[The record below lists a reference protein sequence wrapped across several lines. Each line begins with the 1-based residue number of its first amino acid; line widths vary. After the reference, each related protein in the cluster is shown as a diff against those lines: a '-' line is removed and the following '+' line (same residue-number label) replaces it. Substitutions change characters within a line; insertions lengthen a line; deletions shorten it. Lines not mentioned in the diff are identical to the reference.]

1 MFKQAKVS
9 RSLLVGGIFFILLAS
24 VFQMLG
30 LGLVIPVLNALV
42 DETKFYGI
50 VTAPVLGVLIRNL
63 PFAPT
68 NHNIFLLMVAI
79 IFVAVVLENITLLL
93 GRYFSILIE
102 KEFNSQLRTQIFEKY
117 INIKRSFFAEQK
129 AVEINT
135 VLTNFLGSVSRTN
148 NNVTNIITQLFFS
161 VIFLFLMFMI
171 SWQLTLIA
179 LLLLPAIHLITN
191 FFIKKIEISAQN
203 AEQNLL
209 DINNQVDD
217 VFRNIGLVQLTCNQG
232 NEIKKFTKNAN
243 SLSKNLAN
251 VKLRGYYVPA
261 IVDVFNAAG
270 TLLVVTASIFVFLS
284 FSSFSIGRLLVF
296 FVSLRRF
303 VSNIQ
308 QLSGTYVQSV
318 AEMPMLKKVVDY
330 LDYQEPN
337 PIIDGNKR
345 YSTMKAGIQ
354 FEKVDFSYDT
364 QTQIVRDINLF
375 IPANKITAIV
385 GPSGAGKTSL
395 VNLIP
400 RFYDPQAGRIQ
411 IDGIDIKEFQLAT
424 YRKKIAIVSQ
434 QAMLFNDTIRG
445 NITYGLGEVSNELLN
460 KSLEQAQLKDLI
472 AKLPMGLDSQVGTQ
486 GAYFS
491 GGEIQRL
498 CIARAII
505 ANPDILILDEPT
517 SALDAETERNLEL
530 AMKSILPDRTVI
542 IIAHRLVTI
551 RNADQIVFLEEGRI
565 QEVGTFEELTA
576 KGERFAQYCKLQN
589 L

>member
-1 MFKQAKVS
+1 
-9 RSLLVGGIFFILLAS
+9 
-24 VFQMLG
+24 MLG

-50 VTAPVLGVLIRNL
+50 VTAPIIGSVIRHL
-63 PFAPT
+63 PFEPS

-79 IFVAVVLENITLLL
+79 IFLAVVLENIALLL
-93 GRYFSILIE
+93 GRYYSTVVDR
-102 KEFNSQLRTQIFEKY
+102 EFNYQLRAQIFEKF
-117 INIKRSFFAEQK
+117 INVKRSFFAEQK
-129 AVEINT
+129 AVELNT

-148 NNVTNIITQLFFS
+148 NNINNILIQLFFS
-161 VIFLFLMFMI
+161 VIFLFMMFMI
-171 SWQLTLIA
+171 SWQLTMIA
-179 LLLLPAIHLITN
+179 LILLPIIHVVTN
-191 FFIKKIEISAQN
+191 FFIKKIEISAQG

-209 DINNQVDD
+209 DINNHVDN
-217 VFRNIGLVQLTCNQG
+217 VFRNIGLVQLSCNQE
-232 NEIKKFTKNAN
+232 NEIKKFSGNN
-243 SLSKNLAN
+243 SLLAN
-251 VKLRGYYVPA
+251 NLSNARLRGYYVPA

-270 TLLVVTASIFVFLS
+270 SLLVVTASIFIFLT
-284 FSSFSIGRLLVF
+284 FSSYSLGRLLVF

-318 AEMPMLKKVVDY
+318 AELPMLRKVIAY
-330 LDYQEPN
+330 LDYQELD
-337 PIIDGNKR
+337 PIIDGTKIFTKINN
-345 YSTMKAGIQ
+345 GIEFRQ
-354 FEKVDFSYDT
+354 VNFAYQEKN
-364 QTQIVRDINLF
+364 QTINNVNLF

-400 RFYDPQAGRIQ
+400 RFYDAQAGAIYV
-411 IDGIDIKEFQLAT
+411 DGVDIKEFQLAS
-424 YRKKIAIVSQ
+424 YRRKIAIVSQ
-434 QAMLFNDTIRG
+434 QAMLFNDTIKA
-445 NITYGLGEVSNELLN
+445 NITYGLGDVSNDLLN
-460 KSLEQAQLKDLI
+460 SSLEQAQLKDLI
-472 AKLPMGLDSQVGTQ
+472 LKLPHGLESQVGTQ

-505 ANPDILILDEPT
+505 ANPEILILDEPT

-530 AMKSILPDRTVI
+530 AMKSILPNRTVI

-551 RNADQIVFLEEGRI
+551 RNANQIIFLEDGEI
-565 QEVGTFEELTA
+565 KEVGTFEELMS